1 MKETSFLTQ
10 NTRVLNDI
18 RKLPIFEPFQEEELL
33 NLLSMSKIRQYKPGE
48 TIFQQGSSDTW
59 LYFLIYGKVRLL
71 KEGKPVVMFEN
82 RGDVF
87 GEMGAIDCAPRSA
100 SAVAHG
106 ETVCLAS
113 DIYYIEQLSGMEK
126 LSFGYVTYR
135 VLSSVLASRLR
146 TTTSQLLGLQGRSL
160 QIW

>member
-1 MKETSFLTQ
+1 MQETNFLTD

-18 RKLPIFEPFQEEELL
+18 RKLPVFEPFQEEELV

-48 TIFQQGSSDTW
+48 VIFEQGSTDTW
-59 LYFLIYGKVRLL
+59 LYFLIYGKVRLV
-71 KEGKPVVMFEN
+71 KEGKPVVRLES

-106 ETVCLAS
+106 QTVCLAS
-113 DIYYIEQLSGMEK
+113 DIYYIEQLSGKEK
-126 LSFGYVTYR
+126 LAFGYVTYR
-135 VLSSVLASRLR
+135 VLSSVLAGRLR
-146 TTTSQLLGLQGRSL
+146 TTTSQLLELQGRSL